1 MGTIWEDTL
10 TQLGISLLAV
20 FVVTYFMLGLDM
32 VSAVISLIV
41 IVMILINLGG
51 MMYWWDITLNA
62 VSLVNLVMAVGI
74 SVEFSSHITRAF
86 AVNIG
91 DDRVQRAQDTLTNM
105 GSSVLS
111 GITLTKFG
119 GIVVLAFAKSQ
130 IFKIFCFRMYL
141 GIVLIGAAHGLIFL
155 PVLLRDA
162 GPPPRKGL
170 KQFKQKRK
178 RQD

>member
-1 MGTIWEDTL
+1 
-10 TQLGISLLAV
+10 
-20 FVVTYFMLGLDM
+20 
-32 VSAVISLIV
+32 
-41 IVMILINLGG
+41 
-51 MMYWWDITLNA
+51 
-62 VSLVNLVMAVGI
+62 MAVGI

-105 GSSVLS
+105 GSSVCVISRKKTGFLRGKNRFPNLLIYLFQVLS

-130 IFKIFCFRMYL
+130 IFKIFYFRMYL

-155 PVLLRDA
+155 PVLLSYA
-162 GPPPRKGL
+162 GKTI
-170 KQFKQKRK
+170 
-178 RQD
+178 

>member
-1 MGTIWEDTL
+1 MSI
-10 TQLGISLLAV
+10 ICN
-20 FVVTYFMLGLDM
+20 FCYFRW
-32 VSAVISLIV
+32 
-41 IVMILINLGG
+41 N
-51 MMYWWDITLNA
+51 ITLNA

-105 GSSVLS
+105 GSSVCVISRKKTGFLSRKNRFPNLLIYLFQVLS

-130 IFKIFCFRMYL
+130 IFKIFYFRMYL

-155 PVLLRDA
+155 PVLLSYA
-162 GPPPRKGL
+162 GMTIKKYPC
-170 KQFKQKRK
+170 
-178 RQD
+178 